1 MSLIVFKRVHMG
13 GCFIFCLVFTTLAF
27 DTFGS
32 LSCNTQ
38 TRWSSAT
45 FLLYCDAMI
54 NSACATINSALR
66 SFCRR
71 PFSIMHVI
79 IFIYFHMHSGLSS

>member
-1 MSLIVFKRVHMG
+1 ML
-13 GCFIFCLVFTTLAF
+13 TTLAF
-27 DTFGS
+27 ETFGS
-32 LSCNTQ
+32 
-38 TRWSSAT
+38 
-45 FLLYCDAMI
+45 FLVVTLKLDGRLLPFSTLCDAMI

-79 IFIYFHMHSGLSS
+79 IFTYFHMHSVLSS